1 MFHIT
6 EELGILKNG
15 FNFYPWKDRKTSGIG
30 IKLKIGNRLWA
41 VRYSPFRKRIF
52 FHKVLVDTGVE

>member
-6 EELGILKNG
+6 EELGTPKNG
-15 FNFYPWKDRKTSGIG
+15 FNFYPWKDRKKSGIG

-41 VRYSPFRKRIF
+41 VRYSPKRKKF
-52 FHKVLVDTGVE
+52 FFWKAVAGEK